1 MQAVKAPRYTTPLG
15 VAQYPWL
22 VEPDTKFNPDGD
34 YKVNMLFGDKDN
46 EHLKFILKDLANILE
61 EYYQGII
68 TDPKYA
74 KAASKI
80 QKADIYEEDT
90 DGNIVMKFKQKAIL
104 KSIKGTHEVKIPL
117 FDSKGKPLSN
127 IKLGG
132 GSKIKLCFSVAPY
145 YVPSTR
151 MCGLSLRPVAVQVI
165 ELKEWAEGGT
175 MQAYGFEAED
185 GYEGVEAA
193 EDDDPPFEDF
203 HNDPIPDL
211 GDDDPRTGA
220 NQF

>member
-46 EHLKFILKDLANILE
+46 EHLKFILKDLNSILE

-74 KAASKI
+74 KVASKI
-80 QKADIYEEDT
+80 QKADIFEEDT

-175 MQAYGFEAED
+175 MQAYGFETED
-185 GYEGVEAA
+185 GYEGAEAA

-211 GDDDPRTGA
+211 SDDDPRTGA

>member
-46 EHLKFILKDLANILE
+46 EHLKFILKDLNNILE

-74 KAASKI
+74 KVASKI

-175 MQAYGFEAED
+175 MQAYGFKSED
-185 GYEGVEAA
+185 GYEDAEAA

-211 GDDDPRTGA
+211 SDDDPRTGA